1 MKKTN
6 VFLSLL
12 FLLIFIAAPG
22 SACAEDKYDLSSGQF
37 LYVPAYSHIYYGSK
51 ENQFFLTVTLSIRN
65 IDPKNEITITKVD
78 YHETDGYRLTRYLHE
93 PYKLAPMGSMR
104 YVVAE
109 NDKTGGSGANFL
121 VEWEAEK
128 PVNSPVVESIMI
140 GTYSQQGISFTS
152 RARVI
157 VQEE

>member
-1 MKKTN
+1 MKKMI
-6 VFLSLL
+6 VLL
-12 FLLIFIAAPG
+12 FLCASMFFVVPG
-22 SACAEDKYDLSSGQF
+22 RAFAEDKYDLSAGQL
-37 LYVPAYSHIYYGSK
+37 LYVPAYSHIYYGNK

-78 YHETDGYRLTRYLHE
+78 YHETDGYRLTKYLHE
-93 PYKLAPMGSMR
+93 PRKLGPMGSMR

-109 NDKTGGSGANFL
+109 NDKAGGSGANFI

-128 PVNSPVVESIMI
+128 PVNPPVVESIMI

-157 VQEE
+157 VQDK